1 LSGEHKHTGKES
13 SIHKSE
19 QTSEISFGEPGWRPL
34 KPNPRLESVTSL
46 NRRRFISGGAAV
58 ATAALASA
66 ASANTPGSWLEPG
79 EGFSNYGKPRAD
91 RSSSIRWISEN
102 PSVPGDGVSWTP
114 LHEMEGSITPN
125 GLHFE
130 RHHNG
135 VPQIDPAAW
144 ELTIHGLVKRPLAYS
159 LEALHRSEQH
169 SRISF
174 IECGGNSNA
183 LWAAQ
188 PVQTAAGYMHGLVSC
203 AEWTGVYL
211 RQLLDEAGLRDKASW
226 LVVDGLDSAG
236 VSVSLPLN
244 KLPADTLVALYQNG
258 EALRSANG
266 YPARLVVP
274 GWEGIANIKWLRS
287 IQVTDKPLYSKFD
300 TVSYTDLGADGI
312 AERFT
317 FEMGVKSVITSP
329 SPGQQLQEPGWY
341 EIRGLAWTGAG
352 SITQVDVSTDNQN
365 WHQAVLQEPVL
376 DKALTRFRIPWE
388 WDGKPATL
396 LSVATDQTGAR
407 QPTRSDLLARK
418 GSNVY
423 YHFNAINSWSVDQDG
438 SVRHVYV

>member
-1 LSGEHKHTGKES
+1 LSGEHKSTGK
-13 SIHKSE
+13 KAW
-19 QTSEISFGEPGWRPL
+19 QQL
-34 KPNPRLESVTSL
+34 KPNPHLGQSTNQ
-46 NRRRFISGGAAV
+46 NRRRFLSGGAALASSAV
-58 ATAALASA
+58 ASA
-66 ASANTPGSWLEPG
+66 AAANTPESWLQPG
-79 EGFSNYGKPRAD
+79 EGFSNYGEPRSD
-91 RSSSIRWISEN
+91 RSSSIRWMSEN

-114 LHEMEGSITPN
+114 LHEMEGTITPN

-135 VPQIDPAAW
+135 VPMIDPATW
-144 ELTIHGLVKRPLAYS
+144 ELSIHGLVKRPLAFS
-159 LEALHRSEQH
+159 LDALHRSEQY

-188 PVQTAAGYMHGLVSC
+188 PAQTAAGYMHGLVSC

-211 RQLLDEAGLRDKASW
+211 SKLLEEAGLHDNASW
-226 LVVDGLDSAG
+226 LVVDGLDGAG
-236 VSVSLPLN
+236 VTVSLPLN

-266 YPARLVVP
+266 FPARLVVP
-274 GWEGIANIKWLRS
+274 GWEGIVNIKWLRS
-287 IQVTDKPLYSKFD
+287 IQVTDKPVFSKFD
-300 TVSYTDLGADGI
+300 TVSYTDLGPDGI

-329 SPGQQLQEPGWY
+329 SPGQQLHGPGWY

-365 WHQAVLQEPVL
+365 WLQAALQEPVL
-376 DKALTRFRIPWE
+376 DKALTRFRIPWK

-396 LSVATDQTGAR
+396 LSVATDETGTK
-407 QPTRSDLLARK
+407 QPTRSELLALK
-418 GSNVY
+418 GTNAY

-438 SVRHVYV
+438 NVRHVYV

>member
-1 LSGEHKHTGKES
+1 LSGEHKHTGEKIS
-13 SIHKSE
+13 VHKRDCVSE
-19 QTSEISFGEPGWRPL
+19 QSHNEPVWQQL
-34 KPNPRLESVTSL
+34 KPSPRLELATNQS
-46 NRRRFISGGAAV
+46 RRRFISGGTAV
-58 ATAALASA
+58 ASAAMASA
-66 ASANTPGSWLEPG
+66 ASANTPGSWLQPG
-79 EGFSNYGKPRAD
+79 EGFSNYGEPRAD

-114 LHEMEGSITPN
+114 LHEMEGIITPN

-135 VPQIDPAAW
+135 VPEIDPATW
-144 ELTIHGLVKRPLAYS
+144 ELSIHGLVKRPLAFS
-159 LEALHRSEQH
+159 LDALHRSEQH

-211 RQLLDEAGLRDKASW
+211 RQLLDEAGLHDNAT
-226 LVVDGLDSAG
+226 
-236 VSVSLPLN
+236 
-244 KLPADTLVALYQNG
+244 DTLVALYQNG

-274 GWEGIANIKWLRS
+274 GWEGIVNIKWLRS

-300 TVSYTDLGADGI
+300 TVSYTDLGPDGI

-329 SPGQQLQEPGWY
+329 SPGQQLQESGWY
-341 EIRGLAWTGAG
+341 EIRGLAWSGAG
-352 SITQVDVSTDNQN
+352 SVTRVDVSTDNQN

-376 DKALTRFRIPWE
+376 DKALTRFRIPWK

-396 LSVATDQTGAR
+396 MSVATDQAGNK
-407 QPTRSDLLARK
+407 QPTRNELLALK
-418 GSNVY
+418 GSNAY

-438 SVRHVYV
+438 GVRHVYV

>member
-1 LSGEHKHTGKES
+1 LRGKFP
-13 SIHKSE
+13 SE
-19 QTSEISFGEPGWRPL
+19 TAHEPADEQAGTQIWQQLAPSQRPTSVSDQQ
-34 KPNPRLESVTSL
+34 
-46 NRRRFISGGAAV
+46 RRRFITGGAVV
-58 ATAALASA
+58 ATAAMASA
-66 ASANTPGSWLEPG
+66 VSANTPSTWSQPG
-79 EGFSNYGKPRAD
+79 EAFSNYGQPRKD

-114 LHEMEGSITPN
+114 LHEMEGTVTPN

-135 VPQIDPAAW
+135 VPVIDPATW
-144 ELTIHGLVKRPLAYS
+144 ELKIHGLVKRPMAFS
-159 LEALHRSEQH
+159 LDALLRSEQH
-169 SRISF
+169 SRTSF

-188 PVQTAAGYMHGLVSC
+188 PVQTAAGYLHGLVSC

-211 RQLLDEAGLRDKASW
+211 HQLLDQAGLDSNARW
-226 LVVDGLDSAG
+226 LVADGLDGAG

-244 KLPADTLVALYQNG
+244 KLPTDTLIALYQNG

-266 YPARLVVP
+266 FPARLLVP
-274 GWEGIANIKWLRS
+274 GWEGIVNVKWLRS
-287 IQVTDKPLYSKFD
+287 IQVTDRPLYSKFD
-300 TVSYTDLGADGI
+300 TVSYTDLGPDGI
-312 AERFT
+312 ADRFT

-329 SPGQQLQEPGWY
+329 SPGQQLQGPGWY

-352 SITQVDVSTDNQN
+352 AVSSVEVSTDNQN

-376 DKALTRFRIPWE
+376 DKSLTRFRIPWQ

-396 LSVATDQTGAR
+396 LSLATDQTGAK
-407 QPTRSDLLARK
+407 QPTRAALLASK
-418 GSNVY
+418 GSNAY
-423 YHFNAINSWSVDQDG
+423 YHFNAINSWSVDEDG